1 MHLESFT
8 CCPDVILV
16 VSALCAGS
24 PVFVAPE
31 VLTKKYCSSADLWSA
46 GIIAYMLLTARLPW
60 HGSWAVGVAD
70 LYAGRLPSE
79 SVSRPTDVIGLDAEV
94 KCECRDF

>member
-1 MHLESFT
+1 MY
-8 CCPDVILV
+8 
-16 VSALCAGS
+16 
-24 PVFVAPE
+24 VAPE

-70 LYAGRLPSE
+70 LYAGMLPSE
-79 SVSRPTDVIGLDAEV
+79 TVSRPTDVIGRDAEV
-94 KCECRDF
+94 TYECGDRF